1 MANETKKKRA
11 DKPVVPKRKPGEPI
25 NRPHLSRANPLADL
39 LFGSLTPEMVA
50 AADRGEEWAN
60 EQTDQRSASDQ
71 ISDRKRS
78 RRSTQISKFS
88 TGAPEGPPESGGV
101 QNEGPPES
109 GGVRVNGFLAF
120 PHALLDQAFAQIAHY
135 SAFKVYLY
143 LYRSAFR
150 WIHNEQALNAKCDI
164 QLAAIERDCAMPN
177 SVVREALKILIRDGW
192 VEVENRP
199 GRHSLYLVNRQ
210 IGPPESGGVGP
221 PDSGGDLKNDHER
234 KEDDKERRSSSRKSR
249 DDDFTHP
256 IKIVYEKLTGNTWT
270 VKDTEAYSTIPAN
283 MSSNDIERYMRI
295 IHDRTS
301 KQVGSFAYFAK
312 AIIKE
317 QQSPKTRKTNLN
329 KLRKIVELVRTA
341 SVGKVDYSASDFRE
355 DIKTVAA
362 REGIPYT
369 PDLLE
374 QAMNNHK

>member
-1 MANETKKKRA
+1 MPSNKIRGRYTGEWTNETFNKGEVKDVLSKFIGN
-11 DKPVVPKRKPGEPI
+11 PPEPI
-25 NRPHLSRANPLADL
+25 
-39 LFGSLTPEMVA
+39 
-50 AADRGEEWAN
+50 EEV
-60 EQTDQRSASDQ
+60 EQGLPIRSDQPDQRSDQ
-71 ISDRKRS
+71 IDDRKRS
-78 RRSTQISKFS
+78 TRSKQSSKFS
-88 TGAPEGPPESGGV
+88 TGAPLTPPESGGV
-101 QNEGPPES
+101 QNVSPPES
-109 GGVRVNGFLAF
+109 GGVSVNGFLAF
-120 PHALLDQAFAQIAHY
+120 PHTLLDQAFAQITHY

-150 WIHNEQALNAKCDI
+150 WIHNEQVLSAKCGI
-164 QLAAIERDCAMPN
+164 QLTTIERDCAMPN

-192 VEVENRP
+192 ITVENRL

-210 IGPPESGGVGP
+210 IGPPESGAPTP

-234 KEDDKERRSSSRKSR
+234 KDDDKERRLSSKKSR

-256 IKIVYEKLTGNTWT
+256 IKIVYEKLTGNIWT
-270 VKDTEAYSTIPAN
+270 VKDTEAYSTTPAN

-295 IHDRTS
+295 IYDRTS
-301 KQVGSFAYFAK
+301 KQICSFAYFAK

-317 QQSPKTRKTNLN
+317 QQSPKTRKANLN

-341 SVGKVDYSASDFRE
+341 SVGKTDYSPSDFRE
-355 DIKTVAA
+355 DIKTAAA